1 MLGNKNIVDN
11 YALGIN
17 NIFNDGGWEP
27 YYDEPQSISL
37 PNATS
42 IGDYAFA
49 SCSSLTSISIPNMTT
64 IGEGAFEGCGGL
76 TSLTIP
82 NSVTS
87 IGGNAFRGC
96 DALTSV
102 TIPDSVTSIGEDA
115 FDGCYEL
122 TIITFQGKTIA
133 QVQEMDNY
141 PWGIDDV
148 SIINVA

>member
-87 IGGNAFRGC
+87 IG
-96 DALTSV
+96 
-102 TIPDSVTSIGEDA
+102 EDA